1 MYGVFDRGGGNIYH
15 ARLMFARPLIDSIE
29 FARNGRTLNGEIT
42 VGELPRLAEL
52 LANTEGSIRY
62 TVRGMQ
68 ADGMLFLLL
77 DMSGICHLRCQR
89 CLEDLPRSV
98 DLASRLQLLE
108 GDDLMQDDASD
119 EVDGIEASKEL
130 DVLALVEDE
139 ILLSLPF
146 APRHDEGV
154 CELAT
159 NSFGRADDRFGM
171 LAQLKNKF

>member
-1 MYGVFDRGGGNIYH
+1 
-15 ARLMFARPLIDSIE
+15 MFARPLIDSIE
-29 FARNGRTLNGEIT
+29 FARNGRTLNGEIA
-42 VGELPRLAEL
+42 VGELPRLADL
-52 LANTEGSIRY
+52 LASTEGSIRY

-89 CLEDLPRSV
+89 CLEGLAHPV
-98 DLASRLQLLE
+98 DISSRLQLLE
-108 GDDLMQDDASD
+108 GEELLQDDASD
-119 EVDGIEASKEL
+119 EIDGIEASKEL
-130 DVLALVEDE
+130 DVLGLLEEE

-154 CELAT
+154 CELAS
-159 NSFGRADDRFGM
+159 NSIGQADDRFGM